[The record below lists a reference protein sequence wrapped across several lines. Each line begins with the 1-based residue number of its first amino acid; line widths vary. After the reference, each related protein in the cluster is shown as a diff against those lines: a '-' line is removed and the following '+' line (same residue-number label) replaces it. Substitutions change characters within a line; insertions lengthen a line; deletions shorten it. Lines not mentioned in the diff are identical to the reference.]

1 MGQAPC
7 LEFVDHPVCRKE
19 QQLGVGIGHKEGGND
34 ILFFGLHP
42 CNALAAT
49 LLGTEIDKWCAL
61 NVAARGHSH
70 DHVFFFDQVFVF
82 HVARPVN
89 DLSAARN
96 RELVSNFGQL
106 IRNDTHDPLAGA
118 QNFKVFLDLSGEF
131 FQLVGD
137 FLNANLGQ
145 ALQAQFKNSARL
157 DFGQVIRTVVICR
170 MGRIINQ
177 GDVGQDVSRRP
188 AACHQFMTRF

>member
-7 LEFVDHPVCRKE
+7 LKLVDHAVCREE
-19 QQLGVGIGHKEGGND
+19 QQLCVCIGNEKSGND

-42 CNALAAT
+42 SNTLAAT
-49 LLGTEIDKWCAL
+49 LLGAEIDKWCTF
-61 NVAARGHSH
+61 NVATRSHSH

-89 DLSAARN
+89 NLGAAWN
-96 RELVSNFGQL
+96 GKLVTNFDQL
-106 IRNDTHDPLAGA
+106 ICDDTHDALTAA
-118 QNFKVFLDLSGEF
+118 QNLKIFLDFCGQFFEF
-131 FQLVGD
+131 VGD

-145 ALQAQFKNSARL
+145 ALQTQFKNSARL

-188 AACHQFMTRF
+188 AACHQFMARF